1 MALKQDE
8 RALLQLVC
16 ERGQSYEDLAG
27 LLGISEDEVRAKAR
41 SALTELGGAD
51 PDAEVGLT
59 DYLLG
64 QADPIGRADAVRYL
78 QQDAEA
84 RELASSIATKI
95 QAIAPGATLPAI
107 PEPKTRRRKA
117 ATAPAGPGEPVAN
130 AVTKDDVSG
139 VSAGGAPRT
148 SRQNRLIA
156 GLAAAG
162 VILVFVI
169 LAVAGV
175 FDGGG
180 DESSADTSPE
190 AAASEAQREIT
201 PVDLSA
207 VNGSGVA
214 GTANFGLANDQLFVD
229 LDLNGLDP
237 KLDRDSVYVIWM
249 MLNDN
254 GGYPVSIIL
263 PDEQGAV
270 QERYAV
276 PTPVAVAIGSNARS
290 VVISQSPRKEL
301 QQDINDAVKAGAPIV
316 PFSGEKLAEGK
327 IPLAAGQADTGTGA
341 GGTGTQGTGTD
352 SGATGG

>member
-78 QQDAEA
+78 QQDPEA
-84 RELASSIATKI
+84 RELAAAIATKI
-95 QAIAPGATLPAI
+95 RAIAPGAELPSI

-117 ATAPAGPGEPVAN
+117 ATAPTGPGEPVATPPT
-130 AVTKDDVSG
+130 AGSPGPGSG
-139 VSAGGAPRT
+139 GNRRSALIGG
-148 SRQNRLIA
+148 IA
-156 GLAAAG
+156 AGG

-175 FDGGG
+175 FDGG
-180 DESSADTSPE
+180 DEESSE
-190 AAASEAQREIT
+190 ASAEATAAEEQREIT

-229 LDLNGLDP
+229 LDVNGLDP
-237 KLDRDSVYVIWM
+237 NLDRDSVYVIWM
-249 MLNDN
+249 ILGES
-254 GGYPVSIIL
+254 GGYPVSIIQ
-263 PDEQGAV
+263 PDEQGSV

-276 PTPVAVAIGSNARS
+276 PTPVAVAIGSNARA
-290 VVISQSPRKEL
+290 VRISQSVEKDL
-301 QQDINDAVKAGAPIV
+301 QKDIREAVEAGEPIV
-316 PFSGEKLAEGK
+316 PFSGKTLAEGE
-327 IPLAAGQADTGTGA
+327 IPLAEGAPDTGA
-341 GGTGTQGTGTD
+341 GP
-352 SGATGG
+352 GGE

>member
-95 QAIAPGATLPAI
+95 QAIAPAASLPAI

-117 ATAPAGPGEPVAN
+117 ATAPPGPGEPVAKTV
-130 AVTKDDVSG
+130 AQDDGSG
-139 VSAGGAPRT
+139 VSAVGAPRS

-180 DESSADTSPE
+180 DESSDTSPE
-190 AAASEAQREIT
+190 AAAAEAQREIT
-201 PVDLSA
+201 PVDLTA
-207 VNGSGVA
+207 VDGSGVA

-249 MLNDN
+249 MLNEN

-290 VVISQSPRKEL
+290 VVVSESPRKDL

-316 PFSGEKLAEGK
+316 PFSGEQLAEGK

-341 GGTGTQGTGTD
+341 GSGTD
-352 SGATGG
+352 SGTTGG